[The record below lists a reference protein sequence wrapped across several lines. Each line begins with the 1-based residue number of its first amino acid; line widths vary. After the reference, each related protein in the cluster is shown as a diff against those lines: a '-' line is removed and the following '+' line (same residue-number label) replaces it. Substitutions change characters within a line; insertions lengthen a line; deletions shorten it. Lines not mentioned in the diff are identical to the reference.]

1 MVTESVLRWPRRGI
15 SSVGVL
21 GALDLG
27 ESLKGGSCGAFN
39 SEALASAG
47 FDTGEESPESEPAV
61 VPEQD

>member
-1 MVTESVLRWPRRGI
+1 M
-15 SSVGVL
+15 L

-27 ESLKGGSCGAFN
+27 ESLN

-47 FDTGEESPESEPAV
+47 FVTGDESPESEPAA